1 MDTKQFQDSNADHPN
16 YTTNSAA
23 ILNTDTCL
31 APPFLKD
38 HARIGMVCPAGYIP
52 LDKVQNCLKA
62 FEEGGYTII
71 PGKTIGH
78 QYHYFS
84 GTDEERLEDL
94 QTMLDDDTIDAIL
107 FGRGGYGVSRIID
120 RINFDKFVQ
129 KSKWLIGFSDITVLH
144 AHIHQ
149 RYGIQ
154 TIHAPM
160 AAAFNDALQ
169 PNPFTQS
176 LFNVLRGEAIRYTTA
191 TYPLNKKGEAS
202 GILIGGNLAM
212 IAHLVGSVSAYQTE
226 GKILF
231 IEDVGE
237 YLYNIDRML
246 YQLNRSGALQ
256 HLAGL
261 IVGGFTDM
269 KDTTTPF
276 GASIEDIVYR
286 HIKDYNYPVC
296 FHFPV
301 SHATENYALIVG
313 ANYRLTVTD
322 TVRLESI

>member
-1 MDTKQFQDSNADHPN
+1 MNIQ
-16 YTTNSAA
+16 
-23 ILNTDTCL
+23 
-31 APPFLKD
+31 PPFLKD
-38 HARIGMVCPAGYIP
+38 NATIGMVCPAGFMP
-52 LDKVQNCLKA
+52 LDKVQNCIKA
-62 FEEGGYTII
+62 FEERGYTI
-71 PGKTIGH
+71 KTGRTVGH
-78 QYHYFS
+78 QFHYFA
-84 GTDEERLEDL
+84 GTDDERQEDL
-94 QTMLDDDTIDAIL
+94 QTMLDDDSIDAIL

-129 KSKWLIGFSDITVLH
+129 NPKWLIGFSDITVLH

-160 AAAFNDALQ
+160 AAAFNDALK
-169 PNPFTQS
+169 PNPYTES
-176 LFNVLRGEAIRYTTA
+176 LFKVLKGEAISYTTDA
-191 TYPLNKKGEAS
+191 YPLNKNGNA
-202 GILIGGNLAM
+202 GGQLIGGNLTM
-212 IAHLVGSVSAYQTE
+212 ITHLVGSVSEYDTK

-246 YQLNRSGALQ
+246 YQLKRSGALQ

-276 GASIEDIVYR
+276 GSSIEQIIYQ
-286 HIKDYNYPVC
+286 HIKDYHYPVC

-301 SHATENYALIVG
+301 SHATDNYALIIG
-313 ANYRLTVTD
+313 ANYTLNVEER
-322 TVRLESI
+322 VRLESVN